1 MSDIDK
7 IHTTASTAT
16 EVSRIGTE
24 GTEGSERKG
33 RDERKEGSDR
43 NVRKGRNGTDVR
55 KERKERTESTESTE
69 SILQPKYINRGT
81 YGCIYQPMI
90 PCANQHAKPSSI
102 HYISKISKK
111 TDSEERIGH
120 LVRQIPQYQYYFAP
134 IIDSC
139 PINFNE
145 INEREIKKCDIVDI
159 AKQLPPSQ
167 ETKVEGA
174 IKDNIII
181 NPAVEYK
188 SYKIRYVG
196 KYHVGKY
203 IQMLSDIPSN
213 QDPTLQLKHC
223 VELHIHL
230 LKALKK
236 LGDAHIVHYDLK
248 SNNIILDDRYH
259 RPVIIDFG
267 ISFETSD
274 LDTFDY
280 TKYKKIFY
288 SDYNVYPP
296 WCIEIVLLS
305 YIILNVP
312 ALYDV
317 TDPALIP
324 DVFDKTITGIEMTH
338 IEDAYV
344 RFLEDNHVYTTTESY
359 MDVVPTHISLASQRN
374 MKTSGTTPGPTPG
387 TTEETWNQTKKE
399 KMREILLPYQDKTW
413 KELIQKLTANIQSW
427 DNYSLAVIMKELVSY
442 SYKKYPPTDISSVM
456 HEYMDMLVQI
466 IVSEPD
472 TRPTAETTLRTI
484 IEWVRGLQ
492 AFAQGPKVP

>member
-7 IHTTASTAT
+7 IHTSASTAT
-16 EVSRIGTE
+16 ASTSTQVSRIGTE
-24 GTEGSERKG
+24 LK
-33 RDERKEGSDR
+33 
-43 NVRKGRNGTDVR
+43 
-55 KERKERTESTESTE
+55 ESTESTE

-145 INEREIKKCDIVDI
+145 INEREIKKCDIVDEVN
-159 AKQLPPSQ
+159 KTQDNGLP
-167 ETKVEGA
+167 E
-174 IKDNIII
+174 
-181 NPAVEYK
+181 EYK

-196 KYHVGKY
+196 KYHVAKY
-203 IQMLSDIPSN
+203 IQLLSDIPSN
-213 QDPTLQLKHC
+213 QDLTLQLKHC

-236 LGDAHIVHYDLK
+236 LGDARIVHYDLK

-324 DVFDKTITGIEMTH
+324 DVFDKTITGIEMKH

-359 MDVVPTHISLASQRN
+359 MNMNTSEPAAGPT
-374 MKTSGTTPGPTPG
+374 TGPTPSGSTSG

-413 KELIQKLTANIQSW
+413 KDLIQKLTANVQSW

-442 SYKKYPPTDISSVM
+442 SYKKYPPTDIPNDLRDSFSRRKVSPAFDALATATFPPSFSSIV
-456 HEYMDMLVQI
+456 HEYTNMLVQI

-492 AFAQGPKVP
+492 AFAQGPNVPQKSRSDFKVGSDFVAS